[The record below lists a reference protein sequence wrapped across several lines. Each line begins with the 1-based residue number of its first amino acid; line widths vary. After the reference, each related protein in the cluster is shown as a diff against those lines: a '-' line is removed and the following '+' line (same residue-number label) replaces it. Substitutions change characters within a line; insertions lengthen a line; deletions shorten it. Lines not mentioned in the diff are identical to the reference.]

1 MSTVDLITLVMKIIF
16 DLPQRKVL
24 SRQLNL
30 SGKLLGAPHG
40 LVKGRGDFF
49 FIRGFISFIMN
60 SKV

>member
-1 MSTVDLITLVMKIIF
+1 MSTADPISLVMKIIS
-16 DLPQRKVL
+16 DLPLRKVS

-40 LVKGRGDFF
+40 LVKGRGDLF

-60 SKV
+60 